1 MYKSKGKFYV
11 FKFLLHYPYVRAW
24 HNDKVCGIN
33 SRAIEF
39 ELTQPQES
47 CALDLCLNVYN

>member
-1 MYKSKGKFYV
+1 MYKSEGKFYV

-24 HNDKVCGIN
+24 HNDKACGIN

-39 ELTQPQES
+39 ELTQSQES
-47 CALDLCLNVYN
+47 CALDLYV